1 MTTLT
6 TTFSTIGQTL
16 TSLFKL
22 PKQAKPSDLSSSLLS
37 YESERNAIDQE
48 HAVCKSCNNLEE
60 CQYSH
65 KGYRRIYNERGIL
78 FEECELMADWKAK
91 RKRENQYKS
100 SNLPQQYKG
109 LTLKDAA
116 KYLHRDVSESSYL
129 AERNTESR
137 LMLLSAIGN
146 ERINRGEEVEYISA
160 LELLMQLRYN
170 NPECEVRMKHYQ
182 GVEVLVIDDIGV
194 ERKSEFN
201 EEQLYMVIQG
211 RRRKRKATIVG
222 SEAEVGE
229 LRYSERLKRV
239 IEALAEQ

>member
-1 MTTLT
+1 
-6 TTFSTIGQTL
+6 
-16 TSLFKL
+16 
-22 PKQAKPSDLSSSLLS
+22 
-37 YESERNAIDQE
+37 
-48 HAVCKSCNNLEE
+48 
-60 CQYSH
+60 
-65 KGYRRIYNERGIL
+65 
-78 FEECELMADWKAK
+78 MADWKVK
-91 RKRENQYKS
+91 RKRDNLYKA

-170 NPECEVRMKHYQ
+170 NPECEARMRHYQ
-182 GVEVLVIDDIGV
+182 EVEVLLIDDIGA

-201 EEQLYMVIQG
+201 EEQMYMIIQG
-211 RRRKRKATIVG
+211 RRRKRKATILG
-222 SEAEVGE
+222 SEGGVEE
-229 LRYSERLKRV
+229 LGYSERLKRV
-239 IEALAEQ
+239 IEAVTGCN